1 MIVLDTNVIS
11 ELMKPPAIR
20 EDRVVR
26 WVAERDARQFWVASI
41 TFAEILSGI
50 EVLPKGRKRTDLME
64 QAISVVER
72 DLDGRVLPFD
82 APAARIFGRLSGERR
97 LAGVRS
103 SKPDLLI
110 AATALSHGFAVATRD
125 VRGFEFADLVVF
137 DPWDHPAP

>member
-1 MIVLDTNVIS
+1 MIVLDTNVVS

-20 EDRVVR
+20 EEKVFR
-26 WVAERDARQFWVASI
+26 WIADRDARHFWVASI
-41 TFAEILSGI
+41 TYAKILSGI
-50 EVLPKGRKRTDLME
+50 EVLPIGRKRSDLME

-82 APAARIFGRLSGERR
+82 ASAARIFGKLSGERR

-110 AATALSHGFAVATRD
+110 AATALSHGFSVATRD
-125 VRGFEFADLVVF
+125 VGGFEFGELVVIN
-137 DPWDHPAP
+137 PWNHPAP